1 MEAPRIIGI
10 LKRKMNI
17 LQKFHDSKPENKP
30 AAIVHPER
38 ENPGKTAN
46 P

>member
-10 LKRKMNI
+10 LKRNEY
-17 LQKFHDSKPENKP
+17 LAEVSRFKPENKP